1 MFSKHPPFLWNKPSH
16 LICNLS
22 VFYYFYAINK
32 TVTTMIYR
40 FTIISDE
47 VDDFVREIQID
58 PEATFFDLHE
68 AILKAA
74 NYTNDQMTSFFICDD
89 DWEKEKEITLEEMDN
104 NPENDSWIM
113 KETRLNELIEDEKQ
127 KLLYVFDYMTERC
140 FFIEL
145 SEIITGK
152 EIKGAKCTKKSGEA
166 PKQTVDFEE
175 MAAGGGSLDLDENF
189 YGDQDF
195 DMEDFDAE
203 GFDVN
208 DGAAGGGSSYDED
221 KF

>member
-89 DWEKEKEITLEEMDN
+89 DWEKETEITLEDMGSGSSEEDTY
-104 NPENDSWIM
+104 IM
-113 KETRLNELIEDEKQ
+113 RETPLSELLEDEKQ
-127 KLLYVFDYMTERC
+127 KMIYVFDPLAERV

-152 EIKGAKCTKKSGEA
+152 DLDKAVCTRKNGEA
-166 PKQTVDFEE
+166 PQQTIDFDEQ
-175 MAAGGGSLDLDENF
+175 MNTNAALDLDENF
-189 YGDQDF
+189 YGDQDY
-195 DMEDFDAE
+195 DMEDFDPE
-203 GFDVN
+203 GFDIN
-208 DGAAGGGSSYDED
+208 EGSGNPYDED
-221 KF
+221 KY

>member
-104 NPENDSWIM
+104 NPEMDSWIM

-152 EIKGAKCTKKSGEA
+152 EIKCAKCTKKSGEA